1 MMSGRS
7 LMVPDDTDSFGDAD
21 DDTVAWL
28 ASLTGL
34 NTASGMAAGA
44 AGAPAVGKLLPVLPE
59 LTDVLPRRG
68 LRRGSTVSV
77 IGSRL
82 LVLSLLAEATARGS
96 WAAVVGMPD
105 LGVVA
110 AAELGVEVSRLA
122 LVPAP
127 GAELVPAVAALL
139 DGLDLVVVGRGV
151 NGRTARQLSARAR
164 HRDAVLIAMEAWPRA
179 DVELRCEEG
188 RWSGLGTTGHG
199 YLSEREVTVRGSGR
213 GGAARPVATRL
224 LLPGPAGRL
233 ASLERAETEPL
244 LEAG

>member
-1 MMSGRS
+1 
-7 LMVPDDTDSFGDAD
+7 MVPDDTDSFGDAD
-21 DDTVAWL
+21 NTVARL
-28 ASLTGL
+28 ASLPGL
-34 NTASGMAAGA
+34 DTASGMATGA
-44 AGAPAVGKLLPVLPE
+44 AGASAVGKLLPVVPE
-59 LTDVLPRRG
+59 LTDVLPHRG

-164 HRDAVLIAMEAWPRA
+164 HRGAVLVSAGAWPGV

-188 RWSGLGTTGHG
+188 PWSGLGTSGYG
-199 YLSEREVTVRGSGR
+199 YLSEREVMVHSSGR
-213 GGAARPVATRL
+213 GSAVRPMTARL
-224 LLPGPAGRL
+224 LVPGAGGRL
-233 ASLERAETEPL
+233 ARLGTTEAEPM

>member
-1 MMSGRS
+1 MMGARS
-7 LMVPDDTDSFGDAD
+7 LMVPDDTDSFDDAD
-21 DDTVAWL
+21 STVARL
-28 ASLTGL
+28 ASLPGL
-34 NTASGMAAGA
+34 NTASGMAADA
-44 AGAPAVGKLLPVLPE
+44 AGATVVGKLLPVVPE
-59 LTDVLPRRG
+59 LTDVLPHRG

-127 GAELVPAVAALL
+127 GVELVPAVAALL
-139 DGLDLVVVGRGV
+139 DGVDLVVVGRGV
-151 NGRTARQLSARAR
+151 TGRAARQLSARAR
-164 HRDAVLIAMEAWPRA
+164 HRGAVLIVAGAWPGV
-179 DVELRCEEG
+179 DVELRCEG
-188 RWSGLGTTGHG
+188 GQWSGPGTSGHG
-199 YLSEREVTVRGSGR
+199 HLSEREVTVHSVGR
-213 GGAARPVATRL
+213 GAAVRPVTARL
-224 LLPGPAGRL
+224 LAPGPAGRL
-233 ASLERAETEPL
+233 ARPGTTETEPM

>member
-1 MMSGRS
+1 
-7 LMVPDDTDSFGDAD
+7 MVPDDTDSFDDAD
-21 DDTVAWL
+21 NTVAQL
-28 ASLTGL
+28 ASLPGL
-34 NTASGMAAGA
+34 NTASGMAADA
-44 AGAPAVGKLLPVLPE
+44 AGASAVGKLLPVVPE
-59 LTDVLPRRG
+59 LTDVLPHRG

-127 GAELVPAVAALL
+127 GVELVPAVAALL
-139 DGLDLVVVGRGV
+139 DGVDLVVVGRGV
-151 NGRTARQLSARAR
+151 TGRAARQLSARAR
-164 HRDAVLIAMEAWPRA
+164 HRGAVLIAAGVWPGV
-179 DVELRCEEG
+179 DVELRCEG
-188 RWSGLGTTGHG
+188 GQWSGLGTFGHG
-199 YLSEREVTVRGSGR
+199 YLSEREVAVHRSGR
-213 GGAARPVATRL
+213 GSAVRPVTTRL
-224 LLPGPAGRL
+224 MAPGSAGRL
-233 ASLERAETEPL
+233 ARPGTTETEPM

>member
-1 MMSGRS
+1 MMSARS
-7 LMVPDDTDSFGDAD
+7 LMVPDDTDSFSDAGN
-21 DDTVAWL
+21 TVAQL
-28 ASLTGL
+28 ASLPGL
-34 NTASGMAAGA
+34 NTASGMAADA
-44 AGAPAVGKLLPVLPE
+44 AGAAAVGKLLPVVPE
-59 LTDVLPRRG
+59 LTDVLPHRG

-127 GAELVPAVAALL
+127 GVELVPAVAELL

-151 NGRTARQLSARAR
+151 TGRAARQLSARAR
-164 HRDAVLIAMEAWPRA
+164 HRGAVLIAAGPWPGG
-179 DVELRCEEG
+179 DVELRCEGG
-188 RWSGLGTTGHG
+188 RWSGLGTSGHG
-199 YLSEREVTVRGSGR
+199 YLSEREVTVYSSGR
-213 GGAARPVATRL
+213 GSAARAVTTRL
-224 LLPGPAGRL
+224 LAPGAAGRL
-233 ASLERAETEPL
+233 ARPGTTEAEL
-244 LEAG
+244 MLEAG